1 MPSLTLCPTRPV
13 TFLCLDRGE
22 LEEVLRYVKPQ
33 HFLPVHGEY
42 AFLTAHA
49 QVLPGAGGGAG
60 SGCFVAAGGS
70 NAQEKPACCWRPRGA
85 HFYSPII
92 LPQVAL
98 CSSRLP
104 SPQLARDN
112 GVNYTSVIRNGQML
126 GVAERRNKNTVSVG
140 SAAGVAGAAE
150 ILGRERTDTM
160 QMLGEVELINY
171 YNDGNKVRG
180 GEGGAAPGGRARA
193 SGGDG
198 NEGWHAPDRRPMIVP
213 CCIMLPQ
220 LCCIMLP
227 ASTGARIAPLCCRA
241 PAQPRRWALRSGRWA
256 GCFVPGR
263 HGCRGGK
270 WGDTCACG
278 LPGMHIRAC
287 RIT

>member
-1 MPSLTLCPTRPV
+1 MTGANWRRCCATSSPSTSCPCTESTRSSPH
-13 TFLCLDRGE
+13 TRRCGRGWWWCRQR
-22 LEEVLRYVKPQ
+22 LLR
-33 HFLPVHGEY
+33 
-42 AFLTAHA
+42 
-49 QVLPGAGGGAG
+49 
-60 SGCFVAAGGS
+60 
-70 NAQEKPACCWRPRGA
+70 CCWWQQCAGETSLLLAPRGA
-85 HFYSPII
+85 HCYSPII
-92 LPQVAL
+92 LPQVTL
-98 CSSRLP
+98 CSSRLL

-198 NEGWHAPDRRPMIVP
+198 NEGWHAPGRRLMSVP

-220 LCCIMLP
+220 LCCIMLT
-227 ASTGARIAPLCCRA
+227 ASTGARTAPLCCRA

-263 HGCRGGK
+263 HGCQGGK
-270 WGDTCACG
+270 LGDTCACG
-278 LPGMHIRAC
+278 LPGMHIRAR